1 MFICVYFIALFS
13 CILEVLFLDVALLSG
28 ITIMV
33 ALLEFIL
40 VAYAFVMIMMV
51 MMMMIM

>member
-1 MFICVYFIALFS
+1 MFICVYFIASFS
-13 CILEVLFLDVALLSG
+13 CILEVLLSG